1 MSVEYSPGAPH
12 DEEEIVGES
21 PALRRALQQAKK
33 IAPSDATVL
42 ILGEPGTGKKLLA
55 CAIHRMSP
63 RRHANFA
70 ALDCAAIPPGLLQ
83 SKLFGHEKGALA
95 GAHQRAIGGLELAQ
109 GGTLFLDH
117 IEALP
122 VELQTKL
129 LRVLQH
135 GEFENA
141 GSDNIRRADIRLLAS
156 AHQDLAESVARG
168 KFRADLYYRLSV
180 FPIRMPALR
189 QRVEDIP
196 LLAIYFIQKYARRMN
211 KNIDSVPDQALTAL
225 AGAEWPGN
233 VGQLES
239 LIEQAVIR
247 CEGPVLGIPLAE
259 LEGGWAG

>member
-1 MSVEYSPGAPH
+1 
-12 DEEEIVGES
+12 
-21 PALRRALQQAKK
+21 
-33 IAPSDATVL
+33 
-42 ILGEPGTGKKLLA
+42 
-55 CAIHRMSP
+55 
-63 RRHANFA
+63 
-70 ALDCAAIPPGLLQ
+70 
-83 SKLFGHEKGALA
+83 
-95 GAHQRAIGGLELAQ
+95 
-109 GGTLFLDH
+109 
-117 IEALP
+117 
-122 VELQTKL
+122 
-129 LRVLQH
+129 
-135 GEFENA
+135 
-141 GSDNIRRADIRLLAS
+141 LLAS
-156 AHQDLAESVARG
+156 AHQDLAASVARG

-247 CEGPVLGIPLAE
+247 CEGPVLDIPLAE